1 MSDTAL
7 HRARPAR
14 SSAIPADAA
23 APAVRR
29 LWGVGLGAAV
39 VLTAAAGLAV
49 VLRWPGQFGN
59 PGSPDDVLTDA
70 VTRGTALS
78 PPVPLVLAFVGALW
92 LATRRNSGYGI
103 GCVVLVLLS
112 AVFLVGGLGEA
123 MAPATPDVPRAA
135 LVISGVVAVVLAGT
149 VVVTAVQRF
158 LAGR

>member
-1 MSDTAL
+1 MSETAL
-7 HRARPAR
+7 HRARPDR
-14 SSAIPADAA
+14 SSAAPADAA

-29 LWGVGLGAAV
+29 LWGVGLGAAGM
-39 VLTAAAGLAV
+39 LTVAAALAV
-49 VLRWPGQFGN
+49 LLRWPAQFGS
-59 PGSPDDVLTDA
+59 PGRPEDVVLDA

-78 PPVPLVLAFVGALW
+78 PPLPLVLGFVGALW
-92 LATRRNSGYGI
+92 LATRRHRGYGI

-123 MAPATPDVPRAA
+123 MAPATPDVPRVA
-135 LVISGVVAVVLAGT
+135 LVTSGVVSVVLAGT